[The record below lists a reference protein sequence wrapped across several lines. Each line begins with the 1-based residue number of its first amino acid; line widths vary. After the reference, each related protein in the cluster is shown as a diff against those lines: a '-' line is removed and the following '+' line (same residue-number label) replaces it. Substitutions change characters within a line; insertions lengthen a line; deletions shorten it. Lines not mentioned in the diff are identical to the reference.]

1 MNFKFFFNEAVNS
14 LVRNWVMSMAAIV
27 TVLVSMFVLGLGMI
41 MFFNFQHAI
50 SDLRNKL
57 EVEVF
62 IKNTASPAQ
71 IDDLGDEI
79 RAMPEVKDVYLVS
92 KEEALDRLRK
102 SLQGHEDV
110 LDALSGNPL
119 PPSYEITLKD
129 PERIEEVASRFFDN
143 PVIDN
148 TPGTHD
154 GVKYGGETSERV
166 LRVTTIFLIAG
177 AGFVALLTMASV
189 LLISNTT
196 RLSIFARRREV
207 EIMRLVGATNWFIRW
222 PFVLEG
228 IWAGILG
235 ALIASLLLIVADLQL
250 FKRVESIVPF
260 MSFSLSQQLMMYIF
274 LALFGAGILIGAI
287 GSSLALRR
295 FLRI

>member
-27 TVLVSMFVLGLGMI
+27 TVLVSMFVLGLGLI
-41 MFFNFQHAI
+41 IFFNFQHAI

-62 IKNTASPAQ
+62 IKNTASPDE
-71 IDDLGDEI
+71 INGLGDEI
-79 RAMPEVKDVYLVS
+79 RAMPEVRDVNFVS
-92 KEEALDRLRK
+92 KDEALDRLRN
-102 SLQGHEDV
+102 SLKGHEDV

-143 PVIDN
+143 PIVDN
-148 TPGTHD
+148 SPGTHE
-154 GVKYGGETSERV
+154 GVKYGGETSDRV
-166 LRVTTIFLIAG
+166 LRVTTIFLIGG
-177 AGFVALLTMASV
+177 AGFVMLLTVASV

-228 IWAGILG
+228 VFTGMVGAAAASILVMVANRFIIEG
-235 ALIASLLLIVADLQL
+235 VVNKMPFLPFNAEAVPMFWLVLLVVLGGTLL
-250 FKRVESIVPF
+250 G
-260 MSFSLSQQLMMYIF
+260 SF
-274 LALFGAGILIGAI
+274 
-287 GSSLALRR
+287 GSGLALRR
-295 FLRI
+295 FLKI